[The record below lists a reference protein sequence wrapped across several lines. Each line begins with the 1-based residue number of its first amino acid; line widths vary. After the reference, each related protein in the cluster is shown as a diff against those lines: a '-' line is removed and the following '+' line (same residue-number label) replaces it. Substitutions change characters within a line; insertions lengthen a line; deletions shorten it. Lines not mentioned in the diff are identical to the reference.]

1 MRISACLIVNL
12 VRVHV
17 KEGKPKSECNLIA
30 NGAPSRA
37 NKLFVSLSPIAAPF
51 RHLMVRKQISFQS
64 EQYMNRTKIPD
75 PFIA

>member
-30 NGAPSRA
+30 NGRTGLQVGPT
-37 NKLFVSLSPIAAPF
+37 NCLCLSHQLQHHFA
-51 RHLMVRKQISFQS
+51 
-64 EQYMNRTKIPD
+64 T
-75 PFIA
+75 